1 MEKNHD
7 PLKGDRYLLEQEIE
21 DIKTSK
27 SYRLS
32 EYVYKQKGQTSLC
45 APHAYTWSRNATVN
59 IVLTVGGL
67 QGRWV
72 QHFINNLAEIYRQ
85 TKDQNLNVIIMDFHS
100 KDINIEE
107 ALKLSGL
114 PRYILLHMKSKFH
127 KTIGLQY
134 AMNIVTDPNDIVFVC
149 DLHLYLPVTIV
160 DHIRKVCT
168 VSLFYCRFQVTFQHA
183 IPKFIAN
190 LQITFPSSKIGRKL
204 RIEMNLRTLLRSSRP
219 TSELGNVIG
228 KFATNLGTAMHV
240 EK

>member
-7 PLKGDRYLLEQEIE
+7 PMVGDRYLLELKIE
-21 DIKTSK
+21 DLRTTT

-32 EYVYKQKGQTSLC
+32 EYVYKRKGQASLC
-45 APHAYTWSRNATVN
+45 APSTYKWSRNATVN
-59 IVLTVGGL
+59 IVLTVGGR

-85 TKDQNLNVIIMDFHS
+85 TKDDNLNVIIMDFHS
-100 KDINIEE
+100 KDIDIET
-107 ALKLSGL
+107 ALNQSGL

-160 DHIRKVCT
+160 DHIRKVC
-168 VSLFYCRFQVTFQHA
+168 VKIMLYFYSYVLFVLNIY
-183 IPKFIAN
+183 
-190 LQITFPSSKIGRKL
+190 SSVQCVICVILNGQD
-204 RIEMNLRTLLRSSRP
+204 
-219 TSELGNVIG
+219 NV
-228 KFATNLGTAMHV
+228 
-240 EK
+240 